1 MIRMSTHDEVKRIH
15 TQDNK
20 IFKENLRKNLENTE
34 GRKIKRNGNLVLK
47 KSNLQDQQDEK

>member
-1 MIRMSTHDEVKRIH
+1 MSTHDEVKRIH